1 MIILHTQKNALKFD
15 KNKKNWILYFVVEFI
30 SKTIRDIRNLST
42 N

>member
-1 MIILHTQKNALKFD
+1 MIILHTQENALKFD